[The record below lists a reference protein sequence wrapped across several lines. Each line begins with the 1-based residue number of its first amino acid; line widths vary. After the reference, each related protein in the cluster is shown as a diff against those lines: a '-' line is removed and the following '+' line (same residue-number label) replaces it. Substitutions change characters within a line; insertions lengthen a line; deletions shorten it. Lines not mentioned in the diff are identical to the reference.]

1 MPNDI
6 FANTREQTQ
15 PHISTL
21 VPRILPQG
29 KRVGN
34 EWVALNPTRHD
45 RKVGSFKINLNNGR
59 WSDFATGDS
68 GGDLI
73 SLAGYLYCM
82 SPKEAAK
89 YVCSIAGVAND
100 L

>member
-6 FANTREQTQ
+6 FAYTRQQTQ
-15 PHISTL
+15 RYISTL

-29 KRVGN
+29 KRVGG

-45 RKVGSFKINLNNGR
+45 RNAGSFKVNLNTGR
-59 WSDFATGDS
+59 WADFSTGDS

-73 SLAGYLYCM
+73 SLACYLYGM
-82 SPKEAAK
+82 SPKDAAH
-89 YVCSIAGVAND
+89 YVCQIAGVAND

>member
-6 FANTREQTQ
+6 FAYTRQQTQ

-29 KRVGN
+29 RRVGN
-34 EWVALNPTRHD
+34 EWVALNPIRYD
-45 RKVGSFKINLNNGR
+45 RNAGSFRINLNTGC

-73 SLAGYLYCM
+73 SLAGYLYGM
-82 SPKEAAK
+82 SATEAAK

-100 L
+100 F